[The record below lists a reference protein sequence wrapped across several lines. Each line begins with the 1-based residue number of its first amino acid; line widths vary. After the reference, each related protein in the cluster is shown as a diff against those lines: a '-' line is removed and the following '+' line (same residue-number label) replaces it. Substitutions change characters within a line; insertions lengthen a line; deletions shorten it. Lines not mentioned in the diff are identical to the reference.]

1 MLMLSVV
8 ITTGSS
14 GDDLTVANTLVRHKL
29 TKSSL

>member
-14 GDDLTVANTLVRHKL
+14 GDDLTVANTLVHHKS
-29 TKSSL
+29 TR